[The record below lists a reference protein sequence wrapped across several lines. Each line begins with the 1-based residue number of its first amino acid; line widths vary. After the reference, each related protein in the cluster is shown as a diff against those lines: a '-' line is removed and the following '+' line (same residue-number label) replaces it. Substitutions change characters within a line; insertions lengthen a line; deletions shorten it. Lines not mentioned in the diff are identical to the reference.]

1 MNKRRVLSLKGFVL
15 SFLSYLLLPLSTL
28 YYMIVKVRNGLYDF
42 GFLSVNKLQ
51 GKVISVGNLTLGG
64 TGKTPLVEYIAKAL
78 QNKGW
83 KVALLSRGYA
93 RRERLP
99 FAVVSDG
106 KNILAD
112 VEKAGDEPLQMAKN
126 LLGVIV
132 VVDKNRYEAGL
143 IAKEKYGVDLFILDD
158 GYQHRKLVRDINILM
173 IDGKNPF
180 NTGLLFPA
188 GKLREPISSIKRA
201 DAVVVSEPLS
211 NNNEEI
217 IKKIIMRYKAGL
229 QFFHCYRHPIG
240 LHMVKGDNPLIEGF
254 FRSRKVISLA
264 AIAQPAA
271 FENDLRDMGFIL
283 AKTYRFSDHHYYTD
297 EEIETI
303 ACSAKKLD
311 AEAIITTQKD
321 AVRLSH
327 LKEVEPPI
335 IYLKIEMKVRE
346 KKKFNTFLANS
357 ITS

>member
-1 MNKRRVLSLKGFVL
+1 
-15 SFLSYLLLPLSTL
+15 
-28 YYMIVKVRNGLYDF
+28 MIVKVRNGFYDF
-42 GFLSVNKLQ
+42 GFLSVKKLQ
-51 GKVISVGNLTLGG
+51 GKVISVGNLTVGG
-64 TGKTPLVEYIAKAL
+64 TGKTPLVEYIAKVL

-83 KVALLSRGYA
+83 KVALLSRGYG
-93 RRERLP
+93 RKERLP
-99 FAVVSDG
+99 FAVVSNG
-106 KNILAD
+106 KNILAG
-112 VEKAGDEPLQMAKN
+112 VEKAGDEPLQLAKN

-188 GKLREPISSIKRA
+188 GKLREPVSSIKRA

-240 LHMVKGDNPLIEGF
+240 LHTVKGDTPLKEGF
-254 FRSRKVISLA
+254 FRSKNIISLA

-283 AKTYRFSDHHYYTD
+283 AKTYRFSDHHYYTK
-297 EEIETI
+297 EEMEVI
-303 ACSAKKLD
+303 AHSAKKLD

-335 IYLKIEMKVRE
+335 IYLKIEMRVRE
-346 KKKFNTFLANS
+346 KEKFNTFLVNS